1 MPKSIIYL
9 SSIVEN
15 KNAHRLANGEYYL
28 VYVSDDEG
36 ILFPAL
42 FTQREVSQA
51 MLRAEK
57 NPEDAPRATIGWFR
71 KILLKLKSICQ

>member
-15 KNAHRLANGEYYL
+15 KNPHRLASGEYYL

-51 MLRAEK
+51 MLRAAK
-57 NPEDAPRATIGWFR
+57 NPEDAPKAKIGWFR
-71 KILLKLKSICQ
+71 KLLLKFKSVCQ

>member
-1 MPKSIIYL
+1 MPKSIIYF

-15 KNAHRLANGEYYL
+15 KNPHRLASGEYYL

-36 ILFPAL
+36 TMFPAL

-51 MLRAEK
+51 LTRAAK
-57 NPEDAPRATIGWFR
+57 NPEDAPRIKIGWFR
-71 KILLKLKSICQ
+71 KLLLKFKSICQ